1 MASIE
6 EEIQQSSFK
15 SPYIKLAVNLL
26 FTTSWFNKI
35 QNDYLKNYNLTY
47 QQFNVM
53 RILKGQK
60 GSPASIKLIT
70 ERMLDKQSNASR
82 LVDKLIQKG
91 LVEKNINEKDRRQT
105 DIFLT
110 LPGLKLVDQLIDEI
124 QVLVDERFSSLSEA
138 DAEKCNDLLDELRSD

>member
-1 MASIE
+1 MGKLE
-6 EEIQQSSFK
+6 DEIRQPTFRST
-15 SPYIKLAVNLL
+15 YIKLAVNLL
-26 FTTSWFNKI
+26 YTTSWFNKI
-35 QNDYLKNYNLTY
+35 QSDHLKQYNLTY

-60 GSPASIKLIT
+60 GNPASIKLIT

-82 LVDKLIQKG
+82 LVDKLINKG

-110 LPGLKLVDQLIDEI
+110 LPGLKLVDQISEEI
-124 QVLVDERFSSLSEA
+124 QDLVDTKFQTLSEEEA
-138 DAEKCNDLLDELRSD
+138 QNCNDLLDQLRGN